1 MVDIQMAA
9 LGTLKKHPFTGTEGL
24 LKQIGSVGNVRFEFI
39 HEGQGGFENLLLIE
53 GFLSE
58 VPCKDKVLVIQG
70 DMQPLPENVGV
81 EKVPDPDPG
90 PGQVVVKVHAIGVNP
105 VETYI
110 RAGTY
115 HLKPDLPFTPG
126 QEAAGE
132 RLLADPGLVLS
143 VTERDHLCV
152 VRERVERELD
162 RGAMLALGEDFS
174 AVDVV
179 GAPAVGADLSLA
191 DEGLEQLRKVVDT
204 AITIPNDRLRGL
216 APKNAKLMEMF
227 LRADEILLHSV
238 KGITDLI
245 MMPGLV
251 NLDFADVKTTM
262 SKAGMAIMGIGIAT
276 GDNRSVEAAERA
288 MSHPLLEDIPITGA
302 KGVLMNITSN
312 SDMEFEEVA
321 EASERIHEEVGDDAD
336 IFWGTSID
344 DSLGDEMRV
353 TVLATGIGAE
363 EQQAEIVSDTVNL
376 PLRGK
381 VRDITPNDL
390 ERDIIDYE
398 EPTFIRQQK
407 AVGESNGAL
416 YRGHQGL
423 AAEDSEL
430 DVPTFLRRKA
440 D

>member
-1 MVDIQMAA
+1 MFTYVDQEKSAKIKVIGVGGAGGNAINNMIASTLQGVKFIAANTDGQALDISRAPVKIQMGEK
-9 LGTLKKHPFTGTEGL
+9 LTEGL
-24 LKQIGSVGNVRFEFI
+24 GAGANPQIGRDAALESEEALRDALADSHMVFITAGFGGGTGTGAAPVIAEICKDLGALTVAVVTKPFAFEGRKRAQLAEDGI
-39 HEGQGGFENLLLIE
+39 ENL
-53 GFLSE
+53 
-58 VPCKDKVLVIQG
+58 K
-70 DMQPLPENVGV
+70 
-81 EKVPDPDPG
+81 
-90 PGQVVVKVHAIGVNP
+90 
-105 VETYI
+105 
-110 RAGTY
+110 R
-115 HLKPDLPFTPG
+115 
-126 QEAAGE
+126 
-132 RLLADPGLVLS
+132 
-143 VTERDHLCV
+143 
-152 VRERVERELD
+152 
-162 RGAMLALGEDFS
+162 
-174 AVDVV
+174 
-179 GAPAVGADLSLA
+179 
-191 DEGLEQLRKVVDT
+191 VVDT

-262 SKAGMAIMGIGIAT
+262 SKAGLAIMGIGIST
-276 GDNRSVEAAERA
+276 GENRAIEAAERA

-302 KGVLMNITSN
+302 KGVLMNITSS

-321 EASERIHEEVGDDAD
+321 EASERIHDEVGDDAD

-353 TVLATGIGAE
+353 TILATGIGADPE
-363 EQQAEIVSDTVNL
+363 AQGVDNAVEL

-390 ERDIIDYE
+390 ESDIIDYE

-407 AVGESNGAL
+407 AVGETGGAV

-423 AAEDSEL
+423 MPEDSEL